1 VFSSKPLTRILA
13 IDYGEKWIGLAVS
26 DPLQLT
32 AQPLGTHLLGSEE
45 ENRLFFADLLK
56 TYEVSLIVIGWPLK
70 MNGQPGNQA
79 NLVQKFAQW
88 LKTNFGLPVVLWD
101 ERLTTRQ
108 AQALL
113 QEQKIKA
120 NKGKKI
126 EHTLVAVL
134 ILEAFLE
141 RKKLD
146 ESAP

>member
-1 VFSSKPLTRILA
+1 MFSSKPLTRILA

-26 DPLQLT
+26 DPLQFT

-56 TYEVSLIVIGWPLK
+56 KYEVSLIVIGWPLK

-79 NLVQKFAQW
+79 DLVQKFAQW
-88 LKTNFGLPVVLWD
+88 LKNSFGLPVVLWD

-113 QEQKIKA
+113 REQKIEAIKR
-120 NKGKKI
+120 KKI

-141 RKKLD
+141 RKRLD